1 MRLCFV
7 AIYDETANHKTS
19 REEPRKESIVT
30 SKKSSN
36 SEQHPAKPDLSANYR
51 PVGLKAV
58 VAASLMAKNKPGS
71 VKKSA

>member
-1 MRLCFV
+1 M
-7 AIYDETANHKTS
+7 
-19 REEPRKESIVT
+19 T

>member
-1 MRLCFV
+1 MP
-7 AIYDETANHKTS
+7 

-30 SKKSSN
+30 SKKSLS
-36 SEQHPAKPDLSANYR
+36 SEQQPSKPDLSANYR

-58 VAASLMAKNKPGS
+58 VAASLMAKNKPGT